1 MGRSLALTF
10 GLVGAALV
18 CIALSAELATTRPA
32 PPRRRPRTVTMEPVE
47 QMRLQAAVAE
57 IKHRLDADH
66 VRDR

>member
-1 MGRSLALTF
+1 MGRSLALMF

-18 CIALSAELATTRPA
+18 CIALSAELATTRPV
-32 PPRRRPRTVTMEPVE
+32 PPRRRLRTVTMEPVE
-47 QMRLQAAVAE
+47 QTRLQAAVAE